1 MKRLL
6 GSIFSEQFMDEL
18 AERVADKLA
27 KRNQKG
33 MNVIFREPPKM
44 HYYESGCGNHNAFP
58 PIYDSCGGSSKAR
71 QTYSSSCG
79 GERQKPWRS
88 EC

>member
-27 KRNQKG
+27 KRNQKN
-33 MNVIFREPPKM
+33 MNVIFREPKTT
-44 HYYESGCGNHNAFP
+44 HYYESGCGNHDAF
-58 PIYDSCGGSSKAR
+58 PIYDSCGGSSKVR
-71 QTYSSSCG
+71 TQNYDRCG
-79 GERQKPWRS
+79 NPINYRS
-88 EC
+88 GC

>member
-1 MKRLL
+1 MKFLYIDL
-6 GSIFSEQFMDEL
+6 DEL

-44 HYYESGCGNHNAFP
+44 HYYE
-58 PIYDSCGGSSKAR
+58 K
-71 QTYSSSCG
+71 
-79 GERQKPWRS
+79 RQKPWRS

>member
-6 GSIFSEQFMDEL
+6 DSIFSEQFMDEL

-27 KRNQKG
+27 KRNQKN

-44 HYYESGCGNHNAFP
+44 HYYESGCGNHDAF

-71 QTYSSSCG
+71 TQNYDRCG
-79 GERQKPWRS
+79 NPINYRS

>member
-1 MKRLL
+1 MKKLL
-6 GSIFSEQFMDEL
+6 GNIFCEEFMDEL
-18 AERVADKLA
+18 AERVAAKLA

-33 MNVIFREPPKM
+33 MNIIFREQPKM
-44 HYYESGCGNHNAFP
+44 HYYESGCGNHDAF

-71 QTYSSSCG
+71 QSYSSSCG
-79 GERQKPWRS
+79 GERPKGWRY

>member
-1 MKRLL
+1 MKRFL

-44 HYYESGCGNHNAFP
+44 HYYESGCGNHDAF

-71 QTYSSSCG
+71 QSYSSSCG

>member
-27 KRNQKG
+27 KRNQKN
-33 MNVIFREPPKM
+33 MNVIFRETPKM
-44 HYYESGCGNHNAFP
+44 HYYESGCGNHDTF

-71 QTYSSSCG
+71 TQNYDRCG
-79 GERQKPWRS
+79 NPINYRS
-88 EC
+88 GC

>member
-44 HYYESGCGNHNAFP
+44 HYYESGCGNHDAYP
-58 PIYDSCGGSSKAR
+58 STDSCGGSSKAR
-71 QTYSSSCG
+71 QPYSSSCG
-79 GERQKPWRS
+79 GRNVRYG
-88 EC
+88 C